1 MKILAIGDTA
11 DNIFTLKKFAKKS
24 AIHLITF
31 PRKQDAL
38 FTNLDGDTEF
48 FDSLLITKQV
58 KKMSTFTGC
67 TVNFKDRKSTRLNS
81 SHTDI
86 SRMPSSA

>member
-31 PRKQDAL
+31 PLRFKIKNYEPIMINFSSKIQAPGKHRNNSKL
-38 FTNLDGDTEF
+38 VSGQY
-48 FDSLLITKQV
+48 LLLVRIKIVT
-58 KKMSTFTGC
+58 SHI
-67 TVNFKDRKSTRLNS
+67 LNTS
-81 SHTDI
+81 QI
-86 SRMPSSA
+86 LNIK